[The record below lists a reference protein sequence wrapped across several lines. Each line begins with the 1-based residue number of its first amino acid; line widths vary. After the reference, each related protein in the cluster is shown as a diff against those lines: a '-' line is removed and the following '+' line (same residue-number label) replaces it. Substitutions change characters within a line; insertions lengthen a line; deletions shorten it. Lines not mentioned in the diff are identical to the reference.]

1 MKEVQEQLFALQDLK
16 YRDFHS
22 KLMPNIS
29 KENVIGIR
37 VPVLRKFAKNF
48 AKDPQLQDFLQELPH
63 QYYEENN
70 LHGLLIDQMNDQTD
84 RLLKQLTLRN
94 LVDSSMEYSQVGHEM
109 YYI

>member
-48 AKDPQLQDFLQELPH
+48 AKGPQ
-63 QYYEENN
+63 
-70 LHGLLIDQMNDQTD
+70 
-84 RLLKQLTLRN
+84 
-94 LVDSSMEYSQVGHEM
+94 
-109 YYI
+109 

>member
-37 VPVLRKFAKNF
+37 VPVLRKRSTIAGFPAGT
-48 AKDPQLQDFLQELPH
+48 ATSIL
-63 QYYEENN
+63 
-70 LHGLLIDQMNDQTD
+70 
-84 RLLKQLTLRN
+84 
-94 LVDSSMEYSQVGHEM
+94 
-109 YYI
+109 